1 MYGSIPRGRLIS
13 RRESDDLDRARLI
26 REAVMQ
32 SSRGRGGL
40 LRRTMLSSRVNEED
54 LEPAVSDS
62 ELEGDSADS
71 SSTEST
77 SEEEEKKKKKKS
89 KKEKQKEKAKSVSAS
104 RHRKGRDNV
113 LAADDL
119 ANLFASLKPA
129 AITPNNDTL
138 DLLPPPPPPP
148 GVAVNATDIAQQV
161 VQLLH
166 QQEKTAERRKP
177 GKSGSKLAF
186 KRLDHVYDRKIH
198 NFKLKE
204 TVKSDPKR
212 EEYDQVKLLPQA

>member
-13 RRESDDLDRARLI
+13 RRESDDLDRAGLI

-40 LRRTMLSSRVNEED
+40 LRRTMLSSRVNEQD

-62 ELEGDSADS
+62 EPEVDSADS

-77 SEEEEKKKKKKS
+77 SEEEEKKKKKS

-104 RHRKGRDNV
+104 RRRKGRDNV

-148 GVAVNATDIAQQV
+148 GVAANATDIAQQV

-166 QQEKTAERRKP
+166 QQEKAAERRKP

-212 EEYDQVKLLPQA
+212 EEYDQVMLLLQI